1 MTSAGIAQGR
11 GDRASSVRRQ
21 AGLGVVGA
29 AVRFRLL
36 GLAFVFGFGILLS
49 SGIGFAEPPLAATG
63 PVESKDVPA
72 EEDPALAAARQAVR
86 LREFAKAVQIWEA
99 AAKRGNM
106 SAAYQLGV
114 AYRSGRGV
122 QKDLGKAAAWFERAA
137 DGGDPDAQYALGIL
151 CESGLGVERDRNRA
165 LDLLGRA
172 ARSGNLRAQEA
183 LERMR
188 ASGSIAY
195 ATAHPRVA
203 LHRLDP
209 RGVLLQAIRMDDVGA
224 AREALS
230 RGAPVD
236 GARGTEKNPRPLI
249 LAIELGRPELVRLL
263 LEHKADPAIQS
274 PLGEPAL
281 ILAVRGGDLRTVQ
294 LLLAAG
300 ASPDVRAKGGFTA
313 LMEAARRGSTAS
325 VDLLVASGADP
336 RATLADGASAAD
348 VARRSGSPALAQKLA
363 RIGAPVAGASGRAAP
378 APSGTASKT
387 AARASAG
394 LPPIVEAAR
403 RGDAELV
410 EKLLAR
416 GDDPATRDAEG
427 DTALHR
433 AAEEGHV
440 AATRILLR
448 AGADPD
454 ARGHEQSTPLM
465 RAMAST
471 SASSDGVIEV
481 LLGAGADP
489 HARDAAGATAF
500 HAGARGA
507 TEAKILRLKAAGAT
521 WTERDGQETLV
532 RAVGLG
538 SGAAIRAL
546 LAVVPSKEGRIAAVC
561 AAIVDEQ
568 EEPLRI
574 LLEARAPLDG
584 SCSDGRSPLTLAV
597 HAGRTDRVDQLLA
610 AGASPD
616 FALVDA
622 DTPLLGAASRGRR
635 EMVERL
641 IAAGAEV
648 DRRGSH
654 RTTALMGA
662 AANGHVD
669 VVRVLLEAGADPR
682 MRSETDRTAVE
693 LARGAGHEDVAA
705 LIESTRQGWAAWLDR
720 SSPAR

>member
-1 MTSAGIAQGR
+1 MKNAGR
-11 GDRASSVRRQ
+11 GGMLVA
-21 AGLGVVGA
+21 
-29 AVRFRLL
+29 
-36 GLAFVFGFGILLS
+36 LAIGFGVLVS
-49 SGIGFAEPPLAATG
+49 SRIGSSEPRSEATV
-63 PVESKDVPA
+63 PVEAKAVPA
-72 EEDPALAAARQAVR
+72 EQDPALAEARQAVR
-86 LREFAKAVQIWEA
+86 LRQFGRAVQIWEA

-122 QKDLGKAAAWFERAA
+122 PKDLAKAAAWLERGAA
-137 DGGDPDAQYALGIL
+137 GGDPDAQYALGIL

-165 LDLLGRA
+165 LELLGRS
-172 ARSGNLRAQEA
+172 ARAGNLRAREA

-209 RGVLLQAIRMDDVGA
+209 RGALLQAIRMDDVGA
-224 AREALS
+224 AREALA

-281 ILAVRGGDLRTVQ
+281 ILAVRGGDLRTIQ

-300 ASPDVRAKGGFTA
+300 APPDARARSGFTA
-313 LMEAARRGSTAS
+313 LMEAARSGATAN
-325 VDLLVASGADP
+325 VELLVASGADP
-336 RATLADGASAAD
+336 HATTADGASAAD
-348 VARRSGSPALAQKLA
+348 VARRSGSPALAQRLA
-363 RIGAPVAGASGRAAP
+363 RIGAPVASASPGPALARGGAASKGSTAAP
-378 APSGTASKT
+378 
-387 AARASAG
+387 SA

-403 RGDAELV
+403 RGDAELL

-416 GDDPATRDAEG
+416 GGDPATRDAEG

-440 AATRILLR
+440 EALRILLG

-454 ARGHEQSTPLM
+454 ARGHDQSTPLM

-471 SASSDGVIEV
+471 SAASDRVVEV

-489 HARDAAGATAF
+489 HARDASGATAF
-500 HAGARGA
+500 HAAARGA
-507 TEAKILRLKAAGAT
+507 TEAKLARLKAAGAT
-521 WTERDGQETLV
+521 WTERDAQETLV
-532 RAVGLG
+532 RAIGLG
-538 SGAAIRAL
+538 SGPAIRAL
-546 LAVVPSKEGRIAAVC
+546 LAVVPSAEGRIAAVC
-561 AAIVDEQ
+561 AATVDEQ
-568 EEPLRI
+568 AEPLRI
-574 LLEARAPLDG
+574 LLEARVVLDG
-584 SCSDGRSPLTLAV
+584 SCGDGRSPLMLAV
-597 HAGRTDRVDQLLA
+597 HAGRADRVVQLLA
-610 AGASPD
+610 AGANPD
-616 FALVDA
+616 FALAQA
-622 DTPLLGAASRGRR
+622 DTPLIGASSRGR
-635 EMVERL
+635 VEIVQSL
-641 IAAGAEV
+641 IAAGADV
-648 DRRGSH
+648 DRRGTH

-662 AANGHVD
+662 AANGHAE

-705 LIESTRQGWAAWLDR
+705 LIESTRRGWAAWLDR